1 MSSADVCFST
11 AAEAGAL
18 PLGQDVQHGARFG
31 TTLLHDNK
39 HAAGPK
45 PAGTRH
51 AVSAGNRCGGTF
63 AAGGV
68 LLLLCIYSAYCLH
81 YCQHGACVNY
91 CLRASVDDCTLD
103 VTNRRA
109 ALHCWT

>member
-18 PLGQDVQHGARFG
+18 PLGQDLPHGARFG

-45 PAGTRH
+45 TAGTRH
-51 AVSAGNRCGGTF
+51 AVSAGNHRGGTF

-68 LLLLCIYSAYCLH
+68 FLSLCIYCK
-81 YCQHGACVNY
+81 HGACWQ
-91 CLRASVDDCTLD
+91 CMRELLRSGKC
-103 VTNRRA
+103 
-109 ALHCWT
+109 